1 MPTPPRRAPFGPW
14 LAWPQARRAGGGAR
28 ARPLRVSGMGKADVG
43 GPYGA
48 NTKILLDE
56 KQLPKAWFNIV

>member
-1 MPTPPRRAPFGPW
+1 M
-14 LAWPQARRAGGGAR
+14 
-28 ARPLRVSGMGKADVG
+28 SGMGKADVG